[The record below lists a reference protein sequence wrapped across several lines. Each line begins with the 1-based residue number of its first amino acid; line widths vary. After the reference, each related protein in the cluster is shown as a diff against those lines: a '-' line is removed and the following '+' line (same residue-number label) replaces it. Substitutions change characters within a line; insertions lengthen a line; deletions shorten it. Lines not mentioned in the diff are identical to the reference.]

1 MGSLKNTVLVID
13 DDEDITTLVHEILSD
28 EGYAVTVLQHER
40 VESIQEA
47 VDRLEPNCI
56 LLDGGT
62 GAGYGESWETAA
74 LMASRSPAIPVIMFT
89 AHTWATAEAAEN
101 ASARSQAAG
110 FAGQLSKPFEIDELI
125 SLVNLAVRKSESA
138 A

>member
-13 DDEDITTLVHEILSD
+13 DDEDIATLVHEILSH
-28 EGYAVTVLQHER
+28 EGYAVTTLQDER

-62 GAGYGESWETAA
+62 GDGHGKSWETAA
-74 LMASRSPAIPVIMFT
+74 LMASRIPAIPVIMFT